1 MLSYIDH
8 VTECTKWRHT
18 RPLPGEGGG
27 KSKEHRTGGGGGRL
41 GLGLAKGRGWLPLFS
56 GPSVGKVCLSQQLVR
71 LAAH

>member
-27 KSKEHRTGGGGGRL
+27 KSKEHRTGSGGGAWGWASQRGEGGCHSSL
-41 GLGLAKGRGWLPLFS
+41 GPVLARFVS
-56 GPSVGKVCLSQQLVR
+56 ANS
-71 LAAH
+71 